1 MFFYANNTKVNYNW
15 FKYGIGKEK
24 KSGEGGQKGG
34 HYTGRKENKEG
45 KRMEWQGREKWK
57 EYGDEGI
64 RKLTRN
70 ERKEG
75 LKKGMK
81 VGLGQWKKGMMQWK
95 MKGRTQ
101 RKEWRL
107 GRNETEWTDK
117 RKKISKGTRKDLR
130 EREENR
136 HKKEWKLEYNK
147 KRWKEVTPQGRTLGR
162 SQETREKRYILTL
175 K

>member
-1 MFFYANNTKVNYNW
+1 MISWRWRSLSNHQTSFLSNFVLLYLSTTIFDSGRRAPIEYLWGNSRLFQIQPSGLLSLLSSFYAKNTKVNYNW

-75 LKKGMK
+75 LKKGMET
-81 VGLGQWKKGMMQWK
+81 GQKWNRMDRQ
-95 MKGRTQ
+95 T
-101 RKEWRL
+101 KE
-107 GRNETEWTDK
+107 
-117 RKKISKGTRKDLR
+117 
-130 EREENR
+130 
-136 HKKEWKLEYNK
+136 NK
-147 KRWKEVTPQGRTLGR
+147 
-162 SQETREKRYILTL
+162 
-175 K
+175 